1 MSIEPVKAFFKTL
14 QQHYPI
20 LEFDQSSA
28 TVELA
33 AQALGVIPGRIA
45 KTLSLKNRET
55 AFLIVTAGDV
65 KLDNQKFKAEFGF
78 KARFLSPEEVL
89 HFTGHE
95 IGGVCP
101 FGLKEKLEI
110 YLDISLKPFKTV
122 FPACGSKNSAV
133 ELTCDEL
140 EHFSLA
146 VKWIDVC
153 RTKELP

>member
-14 QQHYPI
+14 DQDYPI
-20 LEFDQSSA
+20 LEFDQSNA

-45 KTLSLKNRET
+45 KTLSLKKDDT

-78 KARFLSPEEVL
+78 KAKFLSPEEVL

-101 FGLKEKLEI
+101 FGLKEKLDVF
-110 YLDISLKPFKTV
+110 LDESLQNFTTV

-140 EHFSLA
+140 DRYSMP

-153 RTKELP
+153 KMKTE

>member
-14 QQHYPI
+14 DQDYPI

-45 KTLSLKNRET
+45 KTLSLKKEET

-78 KARFLSPEEVL
+78 KAKFLSPEEVL

-101 FGLKEKLEI
+101 FGLKEKLDI
-110 YLDISLKPFKTV
+110 YLDVSLQNFTTV
-122 FPACGSKNSAV
+122 FPACGSRNSAV
-133 ELTCDEL
+133 ELTFEDL
-140 EHFSLA
+140 EQLTLP
-146 VKWIDVC
+146 VKWVDVC
-153 RTKELP
+153 RIKDLT